1 MVACKVVAYVEST
14 SIIINLL
21 ILAYWYLVCVL
32 IMGQFM
38 ICKPI
43 GVLYHVLIDI
53 NWIKLPTNASKL

>member
-21 ILAYWYLVCVL
+21 ILAYWYRVCVL
-32 IMGQFM
+32 IMVQFM

-53 NWIKLPTNASKL
+53 NW